1 MKQFNRE
8 NCANVVRRESIT
20 NRFGDKATLMGR
32 YAYEWTVVIT
42 PVYGPTKCFTF
53 RGGRK
58 AALKY
63 FNMIKKAYNNS
74 NR

>member
-1 MKQFNRE
+1 MKQFKRE
-8 NCANVVRRESIT
+8 NCANIVRRDSIT

-53 RGGRK
+53 HEGRK
-58 AALKY
+58 TALKY

>member
-8 NCANVVRRESIT
+8 NCANVVRRDSIT

-53 RGGRK
+53 HEGRK

-63 FNMIKKAYNNS
+63 FNMIKKAYKNS
-74 NR
+74 NK